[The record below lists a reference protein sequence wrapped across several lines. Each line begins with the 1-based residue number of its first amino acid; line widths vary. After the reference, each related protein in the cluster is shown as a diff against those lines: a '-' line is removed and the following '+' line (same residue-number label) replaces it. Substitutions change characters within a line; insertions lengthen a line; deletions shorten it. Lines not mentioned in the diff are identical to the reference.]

1 MEIFANPIRGLRT
14 AALFRVKDD
23 VNRFSST
30 PDIFLDSQ
38 NDGERESGGDLS
50 PNFQT
55 FKKPKN
61 RFQGTKDRY
70 DNPIPTWFLAPKDCL
85 KRWGEGELWR
95 YLYI

>member
-1 MEIFANPIRGLRT
+1 M
-14 AALFRVKDD
+14 
-23 VNRFSST
+23 NRFSST

-85 KRWGEGELWR
+85 KIPAMGSVCVSLSGDVNW
-95 YLYI
+95 